1 MKNFFKVVVIA
12 AYVGMV
18 GCAPKP
24 VPVQWTPTGGSRAD
38 ATVEIGVIYDPNY
51 EYPLTQPDRMLE
63 MARERCRA
71 WGYADAQLFGQPV
84 ERCTSRT
91 IGQWGTVIC
100 HEKQAKQ
107 MYQCIGRGVLSVPG
121 EDSMNKNIVP

>member
-63 MARERCRA
+63 MARERCRH
-71 WGYADAQLFGQPV
+71 GVMPMPNYSGNLLNDAPLG
-84 ERCTSRT
+84 
-91 IGQWGTVIC
+91 
-100 HEKQAKQ
+100 
-107 MYQCIGRGVLSVPG
+107 L
-121 EDSMNKNIVP
+121 